1 MSVKAMNQLP
11 PVQESRQ
18 TRDDKIFKFVP
29 LSKNRRALLYCIAAV
44 FVYLFI
50 GTLTYS
56 LWIPEWN
63 VVDALYFSVAT
74 LTTVGYGDLGPMD
87 DGQRAFTIFFV
98 VLGATLLI
106 GILFGYLFD
115 NLYDSFQNISKESK
129 SRVSNYFIDRLDN
142 GGPEGLVLDDEVRFW
157 PELCTSAGKGTP
169 LVVALVVPPLIMG
182 YYENWNVLSSFY
194 FTVVTSTTIGYG
206 DIAPQNTWM
215 RLIAAFYLPVCIFV
229 MAKFIARLTVVYLR
243 HKARSGE
250 YEYYH
255 RQISENDIELMDIEG
270 DSNVGYDEFMVFMLV
285 AMGKVTPE
293 DIQSLE
299 ELYQRIDADNDGAIK
314 LEDLFAIAY
323 GETKD
328 V

>member
-1 MSVKAMNQLP
+1 
-11 PVQESRQ
+11 
-18 TRDDKIFKFVP
+18 
-29 LSKNRRALLYCIAAV
+29 
-44 FVYLFI
+44 
-50 GTLTYS
+50 
-56 LWIPEWN
+56 
-63 VVDALYFSVAT
+63 
-74 LTTVGYGDLGPMD
+74 
-87 DGQRAFTIFFV
+87 
-98 VLGATLLI
+98 
-106 GILFGYLFD
+106 
-115 NLYDSFQNISKESK
+115 
-129 SRVSNYFIDRLDN
+129 
-142 GGPEGLVLDDEVRFW
+142 
-157 PELCTSAGKGTP
+157 
-169 LVVALVVPPLIMG
+169 
-182 YYENWNVLSSFY
+182 
-194 FTVVTSTTIGYG
+194 
-206 DIAPQNTWM
+206 M
-215 RLIAAFYLPVCIFV
+215 RLIAVFYLPACIFV

-250 YEYYH
+250 YEYYN

>member
-1 MSVKAMNQLP
+1 MAVKAINQLP

-18 TRDDKIFKFVP
+18 TRDDRIKFVP
-29 LSKNRRALLYCIAAV
+29 LSRNRRALFYCIGAV

-74 LTTVGYGDLGPMD
+74 LTTVGYGDVAPMD
-87 DGQRAFTIFFV
+87 DGQRAFTLFFV
-98 VLGATLLI
+98 ALGATLLI

-157 PELCTSAGKGTP
+157 PELCTSAGKGAP
-169 LVVALVVPPLIMG
+169 WLVALIVPPLIMG

-194 FTVVTSTTIGYG
+194 FTIVTATTGKNNSITSFDVSAYLSIYQTHCVVVTLY
-206 DIAPQNTWM
+206 
-215 RLIAAFYLPVCIFV
+215 F
-229 MAKFIARLTVVYLR
+229 
-243 HKARSGE
+243 H
-250 YEYYH
+250 
-255 RQISENDIELMDIEG
+255 ELAC
-270 DSNVGYDEFMVFMLV
+270 V
-285 AMGKVTPE
+285 
-293 DIQSLE
+293 
-299 ELYQRIDADNDGAIK
+299 
-314 LEDLFAIAY
+314 
-323 GETKD
+323 
-328 V
+328 